1 MKNPYEITR
10 HEIIFE
16 GRVFTIIRDEVR
28 HESGYASVREVVEHH
43 GGAVIAALHDN
54 GDVLLIRQ
62 FRYPVADAILEL
74 PAGKLGPGEDPLDC
88 ARRELRE
95 ETGCSADR
103 WEKLTAMLTTPG
115 FCSEVLHIYLARG
128 LHNGVQALEEGEES
142 IEVLRVPLS
151 EALAMCS
158 DGRIRDGKTITGLAL
173 TALRLESLSA
183 RGGHESGGGHEQNDH

>member
-1 MKNPYEITR
+1 MKNPYKITR

-28 HESGYASVREVVEHH
+28 HESGYSSVREVVEHH
-43 GGAVIAALHDN
+43 GGAVIVAVHDN

-62 FRYPVADAILEL
+62 FRYPVADEILEL
-74 PAGKLGPGEDPLDC
+74 PAGKLGNGEDPLDC

-95 ETGCSADR
+95 ETGCSAQR

-115 FCSEVLHIYLARG
+115 FCSEVLHIYLAQG
-128 LHNGVQALEEGEES
+128 LRNGEQALEEGEES
-142 IEVLRVPLS
+142 ITVLRVPLR

-158 DGRIRDGKTITGLAL
+158 DGRIRDGKTVTGLAL
-173 TALRLESLSA
+173 AALRLGSFETSTTD
-183 RGGHESGGGHEQNDH
+183 QT